1 MRLDAGDDLGNRRT
15 ARAKSVH
22 NGLLEV
28 EAIADYLFYCHSERG
43 EGSSCR
49 KSQIPHPPKQ
59 VRNNKFHM
67 RLANKVALITG
78 GTSGIGEATAL
89 LFAKEGAKVAV
100 TGRNE
105 SRGRAMAAQLLE
117 RGSEAIFLRS
127 DVRNAEECHRA
138 VEVTVRSFGRLDIL
152 FNNAGVFYPDT
163 TLECSEEKWDLQ
175 IDINLKGTFLMS
187 KFALPSM
194 IAQGSGVI
202 INNSSG
208 WGIVGGDKA
217 VAYCAS
223 KGGVVLLTKAMA
235 IDHGRQ
241 GIRVNCICPG
251 DVDTPMLPQDA
262 RLRGLDWNAYIAGC
276 ANRPMGRIGTA
287 EEIAKAVLFLASD
300 DSSFMTGA
308 ALVVDGGG
316 TAD

>member
-1 MRLDAGDDLGNRRT
+1 MRLL
-15 ARAKSVH
+15 
-22 NGLLEV
+22 
-28 EAIADYLFYCHSERG
+28 
-43 EGSSCR
+43 
-49 KSQIPHPPKQ
+49 
-59 VRNNKFHM
+59 
-67 RLANKVALITG
+67 NKVALITG

-89 LFAKEGAKVAV
+89 LFANEGAKVTI

-105 SRGRAMAAQLLE
+105 E
-117 RGSEAIFLRS
+117 RGNEVTDLILKGGGQAIFIQT
-127 DVRNAEECHRA
+127 DVSKADDCRRA
-138 VEVTVRSFGRLDIL
+138 VDETVRAFGRIDIL
-152 FNNAGVFYPDT
+152 FNNAGVFFAHTALD
-163 TLECSEEKWDLQ
+163 CSEQEWDLQ

-187 KFALPSM
+187 KFALPGM

-208 WGIVGGDKA
+208 WGLVGGDAA

-251 DVDTPMLPQDA
+251 DVDTPMLPEDA
-262 RLRGLDWNAYIAGC
+262 RLRGLNWDKYLAGC
-276 ANRPMGRIGTA
+276 ANRPMGRIGTPD
-287 EEIAKAVLFLASD
+287 EIAKAALFLASD

>member
-1 MRLDAGDDLGNRRT
+1 MRL
-15 ARAKSVH
+15 
-22 NGLLEV
+22 E
-28 EAIADYLFYCHSERG
+28 
-43 EGSSCR
+43 
-49 KSQIPHPPKQ
+49 
-59 VRNNKFHM
+59 
-67 RLANKVALITG
+67 NKVALITG
-78 GTSGIGEATAL
+78 GTSGIGEAVAE
-89 LFAKEGAKVAV
+89 LFAREGAKVAI

-105 SRGRAMAAQLLE
+105 SRGHAVTARILE
-117 RGSEAIFLRS
+117 AGGSAIFLRT
-127 DVRNAEECHRA
+127 DVRKAAECQRA
-138 VEVTVRSFGRLDIL
+138 VDETLRSFARLDIL
-152 FNNAGVFYPDT
+152 FNNAGVFFPQT
-163 TLECSEEKWDLQ
+163 ALECTEEEWDLQ

-187 KFALPSM
+187 KCALTPM

-208 WGIVGGDKA
+208 WGLVGGDKA

-251 DVDTPMLPQDA
+251 DVDTPMLPEDA
-262 RLRGLDWNAYIAGC
+262 RLRGLDWKAYLAGC
-276 ANRPMGRIGTA
+276 ENRPLGRIGTVD
-287 EEIAKAVLFLASD
+287 EIAKAVLFLASD
-300 DSSFMTGA
+300 DSSFMTGT

>member
-1 MRLDAGDDLGNRRT
+1 
-15 ARAKSVH
+15 
-22 NGLLEV
+22 
-28 EAIADYLFYCHSERG
+28 
-43 EGSSCR
+43 
-49 KSQIPHPPKQ
+49 
-59 VRNNKFHM
+59 M

-78 GTSGIGEATAL
+78 GTSGIGEATAV
-89 LFAKEGAKVAV
+89 LFASEGASVAI
-100 TGRNE
+100 TGRDE
-105 SRGRAMAAQLLE
+105 KRGHSVTE
-117 RGSEAIFLRS
+117 KIVSSGGKAIFIRT
-127 DVRNAEECHRA
+127 DVRKAGECRRA
-138 VEVTVRSFGRLDIL
+138 VDETVGACGKIDIL
-152 FNNAGVFYPDT
+152 FNNAGVFYAHTILDCT
-163 TLECSEEKWDLQ
+163 EEEWDLQ
-175 IDINLKGTFLMS
+175 LDINLKGTFLMS
-187 KFALPSM
+187 KFALPRM
-194 IAQGSGVI
+194 IRQGSGVI

-251 DVDTPMLPQDA
+251 DVDTPMLPEDA
-262 RLRGLDWNAYIAGC
+262 RRRGLKWEDYLAGC
-276 ANRPMGRIGTA
+276 ANRPLGRVGTP
-287 EEIAKAVLFLASD
+287 EEIAKAALFLASE